1 MRRILIISA
10 ISIGLVALI
19 VVKLLSN
26 KEKVAGKIYIHDTT
40 APILVED
47 TLPGMHSFENSL
59 SFMGTFEP
67 IRQNSI
73 GSDASGKIVQ
83 IAVKEGDYVTAGQ
96 VLAKV
101 DNEYLLL
108 QLQNLE
114 VTIEGQKKDDQ
125 RFTTLSAS
133 QAIPEVQAEK
143 NRLALESLEIQKK
156 QLQKQINSTSI
167 KAPFSGVISKK
178 FIDLGSV
185 VGPGVPLFEITDI
198 SSLKLTVY
206 VPEAEIM
213 KFSKAQKVNVGA
225 DIYADRRFD
234 GTISN
239 IAVQADKSHN
249 FAVQVT
255 VSNANKELMAG
266 MYGNM
271 SVANQESKNALA
283 IPRAALIGS
292 TQNPQVYVIKN
303 GKAVLTG
310 FQAGISDGTHVEVAN
325 GLDKNDRIVI
335 KGQVNLQNNSNVK
348 TK

>member
-1 MRRILIISA
+1 MKRILIISA
-10 ISIGLVALI
+10 VSIGLIALI
-19 VVKLLSN
+19 VVKLFSN
-26 KEKVAGKIYIHDTT
+26 KEKVAGKIYIHDTS

-47 TLPGMHSFENSL
+47 TVPGMHSFENAL

-73 GSDASGKIVQ
+73 GSDASGKIIQ
-83 IAVKEGDYVTAGQ
+83 MSVKEGDYVSAGQ

-114 VTIEGQKKDDQ
+114 VTIQGQKKDDE
-125 RFTTLSAS
+125 RFTSLSEN
-133 QAIPEVQAEK
+133 QAIPAVQAEK
-143 NRLALESLEIQKK
+143 NKLALESLEIQKK
-156 QLQKQINSTSI
+156 QLQKQINSATI
-167 KAPFSGVISKK
+167 KAPFSGVITKK

-185 VGPGVPLFEITDI
+185 VGPGIPLFEITDV

-213 KFSKAQKVNVGA
+213 KFSKSQKVIVNA
-225 DIYADRRFD
+225 DVYADKNFD

-255 VSNANKELMAG
+255 VSNPNKELMAG

-271 SVANQESKNALA
+271 SVANQTSKNALS
-283 IPRAALIGS
+283 IPRSALIGS

-303 GKAVLTG
+303 GKAILTS
-310 FQAGISDGTHVEVAN
+310 FQAGISDGTHIEIAS
-325 GLDKNDRIVI
+325 GIEKNDNIVI

-348 TK
+348 IK

>member
-1 MRRILIISA
+1 MKRILIISA

-26 KEKVAGKIYIHDTT
+26 KEKVAGKIYIHDTS
-40 APILVED
+40 APVLVED
-47 TLPGMHSFENSL
+47 TIPGMHTFDNAL

-67 IRQNSI
+67 NRQNSI

-83 IAVKEGDYVTAGQ
+83 ISVKEGDYVTAGQ

-114 VTIEGQKKDDQ
+114 VTIEGQKKDDE
-125 RFTTLSAS
+125 RYTTLSAS

-143 NRLALESLEIQKK
+143 NKLALESLEIQKK
-156 QLQKQINSTSI
+156 QLQKQINSATI
-167 KAPFSGVISKK
+167 KAPFSGVITKK

-185 VGPGVPLFEITDI
+185 VGPGVPLFEITDV

-213 KFSKAQKVNVGA
+213 KFTKSQKVNVSA
-225 DIYADRRFD
+225 DIYTGRTFD
-234 GTISN
+234 GTITN

-255 VSNANKELMAG
+255 VSNSDKALMSG

-271 SVANQESKNALA
+271 SVNNQESKDALA
-283 IPRAALIGS
+283 IPRSALIGS

-303 GKAVLTG
+303 GKAMLTS
-310 FQAGISDGTHVEVAN
+310 FQAGISDGTHIEVAR
-325 GLDKNDRIVI
+325 GIEKNDRIVI

>member
-1 MRRILIISA
+1 
-10 ISIGLVALI
+10 
-19 VVKLLSN
+19 
-26 KEKVAGKIYIHDTT
+26 
-40 APILVED
+40 
-47 TLPGMHSFENSL
+47 MHTFDNAL

-67 IRQNSI
+67 NRQNSI

-83 IAVKEGDYVTAGQ
+83 ISVKEGDYVTAGQ

-114 VTIEGQKKDDQ
+114 VTIEGQKKDDE
-125 RFTTLSAS
+125 RYTTLSAS

-143 NRLALESLEIQKK
+143 NKLALESLEIQKK
-156 QLQKQINSTSI
+156 QLQKQINSATI
-167 KAPFSGVISKK
+167 KAPFSGVITKK

-185 VGPGVPLFEITDI
+185 VGPGVPLFEITDV

-213 KFSKAQKVNVGA
+213 KFTKSQKVNVSA
-225 DIYADRRFD
+225 DIYTGRTFD
-234 GTISN
+234 GTITN

-255 VSNANKELMAG
+255 VSNSDKALMSG

-271 SVANQESKNALA
+271 SVNNQESKDALA
-283 IPRAALIGS
+283 IPRSALIGS

-303 GKAVLTG
+303 GKAMLTS
-310 FQAGISDGTHVEVAN
+310 FQAGISDGTHIEVAR
-325 GLDKNDRIVI
+325 GIEKNDRIVI

>member
-1 MRRILIISA
+1 MKRILIISA
-10 ISIGLVALI
+10 ISIGLIALI
-19 VVKLLSN
+19 VVKLMSN
-26 KEKVAGKIYIHDTT
+26 KEQVAGKIYIHDTT

-47 TLPGMHSFENSL
+47 TVPAMHSFDNAL
-59 SFMGTFEP
+59 TFMGTFEP

-73 GSDASGKIVQ
+73 GSDASGKILQ
-83 IAVKEGDYVTAGQ
+83 MLVKEGDYVTSGQ

-114 VTIEGQKKDDQ
+114 VTIQGQKKDDE
-125 RFTTLSAS
+125 RFSSLSAI

-143 NRLALESLEIQKK
+143 NKLALASLEIQKK
-156 QLQKQINSTSI
+156 QLQKQINSATI
-167 KAPFSGVISKK
+167 KAPFSGVITKK

-185 VGPGVPLFEITDI
+185 VGPGIPLFEITDV

-213 KFSKAQKVNVGA
+213 KFGKSQKVNVKA
-225 DIYADRRFD
+225 DIYADKNFD
-234 GTISN
+234 GTITN

-255 VSNANKELMAG
+255 VSNPNKELMAG

-271 SVANQESKNALA
+271 SVANQTSKNALS
-283 IPRAALIGS
+283 IPRSALIGS
-292 TQNPQVYVIKN
+292 TQNPQVYVIKS
-303 GKAVLTG
+303 GKAILTS
-310 FQAGISDGTHVEVAN
+310 FQAGISDGTHIEVAS
-325 GLDKNDRIVI
+325 GIDKNDKIVI
-335 KGQVNLQNNSNVK
+335 KGQVNLQNKSNVK
-348 TK
+348 IK

>member
-1 MRRILIISA
+1 MKRILIISA

-26 KEKVAGKIYIHDTT
+26 KEKVAGKIYIHDTS

-47 TLPGMHSFENSL
+47 TIPGMHTFDNAL

-83 IAVKEGDYVTAGQ
+83 ISVKEGDYVTAGQ

-108 QLQNLE
+108 QLQSLE
-114 VTIEGQKKDDQ
+114 VTIEGQKKDDE
-125 RFTTLSAS
+125 RFTSLSAS

-143 NRLALESLEIQKK
+143 NKLALESLEIQKK
-156 QLQKQINSTSI
+156 QLQKQINSATI
-167 KAPFSGVISKK
+167 KAPFSGVITKK
-178 FIDLGSV
+178 FIDLGSI
-185 VGPGVPLFEITDI
+185 VGPGVPLFEITDV

-213 KFSKAQKVNVGA
+213 KFSKSQKVTVTA
-225 DIYADRRFD
+225 DIYTGRNFE

-249 FAVQVT
+249 FEVEVT
-255 VSNANKELMAG
+255 VSNPNKDLMAG

-271 SVANQESKNALA
+271 SVTNQESKNALA

-292 TQNPQVYVIKN
+292 TQNPQVYIIKN
-303 GKAVLTG
+303 GKAMLTS
-310 FQAGISDGTHVEVAN
+310 FQAGISDGTHIEVAN
-325 GLDKNDRIVI
+325 GIDKNDRIVT

>member
-1 MRRILIISA
+1 MKRILIISA
-10 ISIGLVALI
+10 ISIGLIALI
-19 VVKLLSN
+19 VLKLLSN
-26 KEKVAGKIYIHDTT
+26 KEKVAGKIYIHDTS

-47 TLPGMHSFENSL
+47 TVPGMHSFENSL

-73 GSDASGKIVQ
+73 GSDASGKIIQ
-83 IAVKEGDYVTAGQ
+83 MSVKEGDYVTAGQ

-114 VTIEGQKKDDQ
+114 VTIQGQMKDDE
-125 RFTTLSAS
+125 RFTSLSEN
-133 QAIPEVQAEK
+133 QAIPAVQAEK
-143 NRLALESLEIQKK
+143 NKLALESLEIQKK
-156 QLQKQINSTSI
+156 QLQKQINSATI
-167 KAPFSGVISKK
+167 KAPFSGVITKK

-185 VGPGVPLFEITDI
+185 VGPGIPLFEITDV
-198 SSLKLTVY
+198 SSLKLTTY

-213 KFSKAQKVNVGA
+213 KFSKSQKVIVNA
-225 DIYADRRFD
+225 DVYADKNFD
-234 GTISN
+234 GTITN

-255 VSNANKELMAG
+255 VSNPNKELMAG

-271 SVANQESKNALA
+271 SVANQESKNALS

-292 TQNPQVYVIKN
+292 TQNPQVYIIKN
-303 GKAVLTG
+303 GKAILTS
-310 FQAGISDGTHVEVAN
+310 FQAGISDGTHIEVAS
-325 GLDKNDRIVI
+325 GIDKNDKIVI